1 MFRENKKTKYS
12 IRKTAVATVSLAVG
26 LVIIPVVGTEKM
38 VYAEEGD
45 NAVEAAYE
53 PDEIEKTPEVDWALP
68 ESQGEPDVVEDSMA
82 AKTTPVN
89 PVLTEVEHVIGITQD
104 EKDKI
109 AIEIGKVNSDLPEG
123 TSVTIGNDGEVI
135 FTYADGSTNTISSEY
150 TVVKRTIARHTKPIK
165 PVLTIVKD
173 TANITQ
179 DEKDKVAIEIGK
191 ANPDLPEGTA
201 VTVANDGEVTF
212 TYADGSTNKIP
223 GKYTVGLKGQTQPV
237 QLEQPKAKEDAKRLP
252 NTGVVTNNAVV
263 AGLSILAVATLL
275 AARRKNI
282 K

>member
-12 IRKTAVATVSLAVG
+12 IRKTAIATVSLAVG

-109 AIEIGKVNSDLPEG
+109 AIEIGKANPELPEG
-123 TSVTIGNDGEVI
+123 TSVTVG
-135 FTYADGSTNTISSEY
+135 
-150 TVVKRTIARHTKPIK
+150 
-165 PVLTIVKD
+165 L
-173 TANITQ
+173 
-179 DEKDKVAIEIGK
+179 
-191 ANPDLPEGTA
+191 
-201 VTVANDGEVTF
+201 DGEVTF
-212 TYADGSTNKIP
+212 T
-223 GKYTVGLKGQTQPV
+223 
-237 QLEQPKAKEDAKRLP
+237 
-252 NTGVVTNNAVV
+252 
-263 AGLSILAVATLL
+263 
-275 AARRKNI
+275 
-282 K
+282 